1 VDLNGY
7 TKGARTGLFAS
18 GLSPIQVNYLGYPGT
33 LGAKFYDYIVA
44 DPVLIPPELQR
55 FYKEKILYLPDAY
68 QPNQPY
74 VAVHRATPTRTDEGL
89 PSDAFV
95 FCNFNNNFKITPE
108 VFTTW
113 MRILRQVPDSVIW
126 LLEDNEIA
134 KANLLREAEQLGIA
148 AHRLIFARRVGLE
161 QHLARQSLADLFLD
175 TFPYTAHTTASDALR
190 SGLPIVTRMGL
201 NFASRVA
208 GSLLSAAGLPECIV
222 KSEQEYVGFA
232 IDLACNPVKINAIKE
247 KLQVGLS
254 TCRLFD
260 AERYVRNLE
269 QGMLEIWQN
278 HRNGFPPAHRYVQS
292 VAHAPGQLLEAPGL
306 RPIN

>member
-1 VDLNGY
+1 
-7 TKGARTGLFAS
+7 
-18 GLSPIQVNYLGYPGT
+18 
-33 LGAKFYDYIVA
+33 
-44 DPVLIPPELQR
+44 
-55 FYKEKILYLPDAY
+55 
-68 QPNQPY
+68 
-74 VAVHRATPTRTDEGL
+74 
-89 PSDAFV
+89 
-95 FCNFNNNFKITPE
+95 
-108 VFTTW
+108 
-113 MRILRQVPDSVIW
+113 
-126 LLEDNEIA
+126 
-134 KANLLREAEQLGIA
+134 
-148 AHRLIFARRVGLE
+148 
-161 QHLARQSLADLFLD
+161 
-175 TFPYTAHTTASDALR
+175 
-190 SGLPIVTRMGL
+190 MGL

-247 KLQVGLS
+247 KLQVELS

-306 RPIN
+306 GPIN